1 MNKIQ
6 FNYLIFGLLITL
18 TSILSFTVIYYI
30 FRDWQKILMIMEG
43 MVGST
48 IGGWLVFIITV
59 VPAISMLLYLP
70 LSIYYEAKEKIKND

>member
-30 FRDWQKILMIMEG
+30 FRDWQKILMILEG
-43 MVGST
+43 MFGGP

-59 VPAISMLLYLP
+59 ISAIIMLLYLP
-70 LSIYYEAKEKIKND
+70 FSIYYEAKEKIKND